1 MNNTFGYMR
10 VAAAVP
16 RVHIADAR
24 RNAEGALKIMEDA
37 FREGV
42 EIVVM
47 PELSL
52 VGYTAGDMILQK
64 KLLTDAERALEWLM
78 EECRDI
84 PTIGIVGL
92 PVVFADRLYN
102 CAAIFGQ
109 GQLWGI
115 VPKCYIPN
123 YGEFSELRWWV
134 SGYGIKDRTIRYAGQ
149 ECCFGSDLMFDIHGV
164 EFGVEIC
171 EDMWVPV
178 PPSSMQAV
186 QGAKLLFNLS
196 ASPESVCKHDYLK
209 SLIAEQS
216 SRTMAAYIYASA
228 GHGESSSDLVFA
240 GNAIIAELGS
250 VLGVSDRFV
259 RNDRMVVRDIDVEYI
274 STRRTARNTF
284 YYPDAPE
291 MRVVEIDV
299 DEICNRHDL
308 RRRIEPLYFVPEDE
322 AARAVHCREVFAIQS
337 AGLAQRLEHTHCKT
351 AVLGISGG
359 LDSTL
364 ALLAVCDTYD
374 LLGLDRKGII
384 GVTMPGFGTTDRT
397 YQNALRM
404 IKELGCTLREIPIR
418 EACEQH
424 FKDIGLDATER
435 NIAYEN
441 SQARER
447 TQILMDVANMCG
459 GMVIG
464 TGDMSELALGW
475 ATYNGDQ
482 MSMYGI
488 NASVPKT
495 LVRHMVDWY
504 ARNRAEGVLR
514 EALLDVVATPVSPE
528 LLPANKDGEIA
539 QRTEDVVG
547 PYELHDFFL
556 YCTLRRRYSPAKIA
570 MLATKAFEGDYD
582 KKTIIKWLKVFFH
595 RFFGQQF
602 KRSAMPDGPKVGV
615 VGLSPRGDLRMPSD
629 AQERAWLAEV
639 EAVEAE
645 LDALDDK

>member
-1 MNNTFGYMR
+1 MNNQYGYMR

-16 RVHIADAR
+16 RVHIADAH
-24 RNAEGALKIMEDA
+24 RNAEGALKIMQDA
-37 FREGV
+37 FNEGV

-52 VGYTAGDMILQK
+52 VGYTCGDMVLQN

-78 EECRDI
+78 EQCADI
-84 PTIGIVGL
+84 PTVGIVGL

-102 CAAIFGQ
+102 CAAIFAQ

-115 VPKCYIPN
+115 VPKSYIPN

-134 SGYGIKDRTIRYAGQ
+134 SGYSIKDRMIRFAGQ
-149 ECCFGSDLMFDIHGV
+149 EAPFGSDLLFDLHGV

-178 PPSSMQAV
+178 PPSSIQAV

-196 ASPESVCKHDYLK
+196 ASPESVRKHDYLL

-216 SRTMAAYIYASA
+216 SRTMAAYVYASS

-240 GNAIIAELGS
+240 GNAVVAELGR
-250 VLGVSDRFV
+250 VLGVSKRFV
-259 RNDRMVVRDIDVEYI
+259 RNDRMVISDIDVEYI

-284 YYPDAPE
+284 YYPEAPE
-291 MRVVEIDV
+291 MRVVEVCV
-299 DEICNRHDL
+299 DEIMHQGDL
-308 RRRIEPLYFVPEDE
+308 RRHIEPIYFVPEDE
-322 AARAVHCREVFAIQS
+322 AARAAHCKEVFAIQS
-337 AGLAQRLEHTHCKT
+337 AGLAQRLEHTNCDK
-351 AVLGISGG
+351 VILGISGG

-364 ALLAVCDTYD
+364 ALLAVCDTFD

-397 YQNALRM
+397 YQNALSM
-404 IKELGCTLREIPIR
+404 IKELGCTLREIPIKD
-418 EACEQH
+418 ACLQH
-424 FKDIGLDATER
+424 FKDIGLDAEQKSV
-435 NIAYEN
+435 AYEN

-447 TQILMDVANMCG
+447 TQILMDVANMYG
-459 GMVIG
+459 GMVVG

-488 NASVPKT
+488 NSSVPKT
-495 LVRHMVDWY
+495 LVKHMVDWY
-504 ARNRAEGVLR
+504 ANNRAEGALR
-514 EALLDVVATPVSPE
+514 DALLDVVATPVSPE
-528 LLPANKDGEIA
+528 LLPATESGDIA
-539 QRTEDVVG
+539 QKTEDLVG

-556 YCTLRRRYSPAKIA
+556 YCTLRRRYAPAKIV
-570 MLATKAFEGDYD
+570 MLATLAFEGVYT
-582 KKTIIKWLKVFFH
+582 KAEIVKWLKVFFR
-595 RFFGQQF
+595 RFFSQQF
-602 KRSAMPDGPKVGV
+602 KRSAMPDGPKVGA
-615 VGLSPRGDLRMPSD
+615 VGLSPRGDLHMPSD
-629 AQERAWLAEV
+629 AHERAWVREIEEV
-639 EAVEAE
+639 ERE
-645 LDALDDK
+645 LDNI

>member
-1 MNNTFGYMR
+1 MR

-16 RVHIADAR
+16 RVHIADAY
-24 RNAEGALKIMEDA
+24 RNAEGALKIMQEA
-37 FREGV
+37 FNEGV

-52 VGYTAGDMILQK
+52 VGYTCGDMVLQK
-64 KLLTDAERALEWLM
+64 KLLKDSENALAWLM
-78 EECRDI
+78 QETADI

-92 PVVFADRLYN
+92 PVVYADRLYN
-102 CAAIFGQ
+102 CAAIIGQ
-109 GQLWGI
+109 GTLWGI
-115 VPKCYIPN
+115 IPKSYIPN

-134 SGYGIKDRTIRYAGQ
+134 SGYGMRDRMIRFAGQ
-149 ECCFGSDLMFDIHGV
+149 ECPFGADLLFDIHGV

-196 ASPESVCKHDYLK
+196 ASPESVRKHDYLI

-216 SRTMAAYIYASA
+216 SRTMAAYVYASS

-240 GNAIIAELGS
+240 GNAVVAELGR

-259 RNDRMVVRDIDVEYI
+259 RNDRMVIADIDVEYI

-291 MRVVEIDV
+291 MRVVPVEV
-299 DEICNRHDL
+299 DEIVHHGDL
-308 RRRIEPLYFVPEDE
+308 RRHIEPIYFVPENE
-322 AARAVHCREVFAIQS
+322 TARAEHCKEVFSIQS
-337 AGLAQRLEHTHCKT
+337 AGLAQRLEHTTCKN
-351 AVLGISGG
+351 AVIGISGG

-364 ALLAVCDTYD
+364 ALLAVCDTFD

-397 YQNALRM
+397 YQNALTMVR
-404 IKELGCTLREIPIR
+404 ELGCTLREIPIKD
-418 EACEQH
+418 ACVQH
-424 FKDIGLDATER
+424 FKDIGLDVDER
-435 NIAYEN
+435 SVAYEN

-447 TQILMDVANMCG
+447 TQILMDVANMCN

-495 LVRHMVDWY
+495 LVKHMVEWY
-504 ARNRAEGVLR
+504 ANNRAEGTLR
-514 EALLDVVATPVSPE
+514 QALLDVVATPVSPE
-528 LLPANKDGEIA
+528 LLPAEGDAIVQK
-539 QRTEDVVG
+539 TEDIVG
-547 PYELHDFFL
+547 PYDLHDFFL
-556 YCTLRRRYSPAKIA
+556 YCALRRRYSPSKIF
-570 MLATKAFEGDYD
+570 MLATLAFEGRFD
-582 KKTIIKWLKVFFH
+582 KATIVKWLKVFFR
-595 RFFGQQF
+595 RFFSQQF
-602 KRSAMPDGPKVGV
+602 KRSAMPDGPKVGA
-615 VGLSPRGDLRMPSD
+615 VGLSPRGDLHMPSD
-629 AQERAWLAEV
+629 AESRAWLQEIEEI
-639 EAVEAE
+639 EAS
-645 LDALDDK
+645 LN

>member
-1 MNNTFGYMR
+1 MR

-424 FKDIGLDATER
+424 FKDIGLNAEER
-435 NIAYEN
+435 SIAYEN

-528 LLPANKDGEIA
+528 LLPANKDGDIA

-570 MLATKAFEGDYD
+570 MLAVKAFEGDYD

>member
-1 MNNTFGYMR
+1 MNNQYGYVR

-16 RVHIADAR
+16 RVHIADAQ
-24 RNAEGALKIMEDA
+24 RNAEGALKIMQDA

-52 VGYTAGDMILQK
+52 VGYTCGDMVLQN
-64 KLLTDAERALEWLM
+64 KLLSDAEHSLAWLM
-78 EECRDI
+78 EECADI

-115 VPKCYIPN
+115 VPKSYIPN

-134 SGYGIKDRTIRYAGQ
+134 SGYSIKDRMIRYAGQ
-149 ECCFGSDLMFDIHGV
+149 ECPFGADLLFDLHGV

-196 ASPESVCKHDYLK
+196 ASPESVRKHDYLI

-216 SRTMAAYIYASA
+216 SRTMAAYVYASS

-240 GNAIIAELGS
+240 GNAVVAELGT
-250 VLGVSDRFV
+250 VLGVSERFV
-259 RNDRMVVRDIDVEYI
+259 RNDRMVISDIDVEYI
-274 STRRTARNTF
+274 STRRAARNTF
-284 YYPDAPE
+284 YYPEAPE
-291 MRVVEIDV
+291 MRVVEVDV
-299 DEICNRHDL
+299 DDICHQGDL
-308 RRRIEPLYFVPEDE
+308 RRHIEPIYFVPENE
-322 AARAVHCREVFAIQS
+322 EARAQHCSEVFSIQS
-337 AGLAQRLEHTHCKT
+337 AGLAQRLEHTNCKNV
-351 AVLGISGG
+351 VLGISGG

-397 YQNALRM
+397 YQNALTM
-404 IKELGCTLREIPIR
+404 IKELGCTLREIPIKD
-418 EACEQH
+418 ACMQH
-424 FKDIGLDATER
+424 FKDIGLDASER
-435 NIAYEN
+435 SVAYEN

-459 GMVIG
+459 GMVVG

-495 LVRHMVDWY
+495 LVRHMVEWY
-504 ARNRAEGVLR
+504 AENRAEGALR
-514 EALLDVVATPVSPE
+514 ESLLDVVATPVSPE
-528 LLPANKDGEIA
+528 LLPAHVDGQIA
-539 QRTEDVVG
+539 QKTEDVVG

-556 YCTLRRRYSPAKIA
+556 YCTLRRRYAPRKIV
-570 MLATKAFEGDYD
+570 MLATLAFEGNYT
-582 KKTIIKWLKVFFH
+582 KAEIIKWLKVFFR
-595 RFFGQQF
+595 RFFSQQF
-602 KRSAMPDGPKVGV
+602 KRSAMPDGPKVGA
-615 VGLSPRGDLRMPSD
+615 VGLSPRGDLHMPSD
-629 AQERAWLAEV
+629 AHERAWMQEV
-639 EAVEAE
+639 EDMERE
-645 LDALDDK
+645 LNDNE

>member
-1 MNNTFGYMR
+1 MNNQYGYMR

-16 RVHIADAR
+16 RVHIADAH
-24 RNAEGALKIMEDA
+24 RNAEGALKIMQDA
-37 FREGV
+37 FNEGV

-52 VGYTAGDMILQK
+52 VGYTCGDMVLQN

-78 EECRDI
+78 EQCADI
-84 PTIGIVGL
+84 PTVGIVGL

-102 CAAIFGQ
+102 CAAIFAQ

-115 VPKCYIPN
+115 VPKSYIPN

-134 SGYGIKDRTIRYAGQ
+134 SGYSIKDRMIRFAGQ
-149 ECCFGSDLMFDIHGV
+149 EAPFGSDLLFDLHGV

-178 PPSSMQAV
+178 PPSSIQAV

-196 ASPESVCKHDYLK
+196 ASPESVRKHDYLL

-216 SRTMAAYIYASA
+216 SRTMAAYVYASS

-240 GNAIIAELGS
+240 SNAVVAELGR
-250 VLGVSDRFV
+250 VLGVSKRFV
-259 RNDRMVVRDIDVEYI
+259 RNDRMVISDIDVEYI

-284 YYPDAPE
+284 YYPEAPE
-291 MRVVEIDV
+291 MRVVEVCV
-299 DEICNRHDL
+299 DEIMHQGDL
-308 RRRIEPLYFVPEDE
+308 RRHIEPIYFVPEDE
-322 AARAVHCREVFAIQS
+322 AARAAHCKEVFAIQS
-337 AGLAQRLEHTHCKT
+337 AGLAQRLEHTNCDK
-351 AVLGISGG
+351 VILGISGG

-364 ALLAVCDTYD
+364 ALLAVCDTFD

-397 YQNALRM
+397 YQNALSM
-404 IKELGCTLREIPIR
+404 IKELGCTLREIPIKD
-418 EACEQH
+418 ACLQH
-424 FKDIGLDATER
+424 FKDIGLDAEQKSV
-435 NIAYEN
+435 AYEN

-447 TQILMDVANMCG
+447 TQILMDVANMYG
-459 GMVIG
+459 GMVVG

-488 NASVPKT
+488 NSSVPKT
-495 LVRHMVDWY
+495 LVKHMVDWY
-504 ARNRAEGVLR
+504 ANNRAEGALR
-514 EALLDVVATPVSPE
+514 DALLDVVATPVSPE
-528 LLPANKDGEIA
+528 LLPATESGDIA
-539 QRTEDVVG
+539 QKTEDLVG

-556 YCTLRRRYSPAKIA
+556 YCTLRRRYAPAKIV
-570 MLATKAFEGDYD
+570 MLATLAFEGVYT
-582 KKTIIKWLKVFFH
+582 KAEIVKWLKVFFR
-595 RFFGQQF
+595 RFFSQQF
-602 KRSAMPDGPKVGV
+602 KRSAMPDGPKVGA
-615 VGLSPRGDLRMPSD
+615 VGLSPRGDLHMPSD
-629 AQERAWLAEV
+629 AHERAWVREIEEV
-639 EAVEAE
+639 ERE
-645 LDALDDK
+645 LDNI

>member
-1 MNNTFGYMR
+1 MR

-16 RVHIADAR
+16 RVHIADAQS
-24 RNAEGALKIMEDA
+24 NAEGALKIMEDA
-37 FREGV
+37 FNEGV

-52 VGYTAGDMILQK
+52 VGYTCGDMVLQK
-64 KLLTDAERALEWLM
+64 KLLSDTEKALAWLM
-78 EECRDI
+78 EQTADI

-92 PVVFADRLYN
+92 PVVYADRLYN
-102 CAAIFGQ
+102 CAAVIGQ

-115 VPKCYIPN
+115 VPKSYIPN

-134 SGYGIKDRTIRYAGQ
+134 SGYSIKDRMIRYAGQ
-149 ECCFGSDLMFDIHGV
+149 ECAFGSDLMFDIHGV

-196 ASPESVCKHDYLK
+196 ASPESVRKHDYLI

-216 SRTMAAYIYASA
+216 SRTMAAYVYASS

-240 GNAIIAELGS
+240 GNAVIAELGR
-250 VLGVSDRFV
+250 VLGVSERFV
-259 RNDRMVVRDIDVEYI
+259 RNDRMVISDIDVEYI
-274 STRRTARNTF
+274 TTRRTARNTF
-284 YYPDAPE
+284 YYPEAPE

-299 DEICNRHDL
+299 DEICHQGDL
-308 RRRIEPLYFVPEDE
+308 RRHIEPIYFVPENE
-322 AARAVHCREVFAIQS
+322 EARAAHCKEVFAIQS
-337 AGLAQRLEHTHCKT
+337 AGLAQRLEHTSCDT
-351 AVLGISGG
+351 VVMGISGG

-374 LLGLDRKGII
+374 LLGLDRKKII

-397 YQNALRM
+397 YQNALAM
-404 IKELGCTLREIPIR
+404 VKELGCTLREISIKD
-418 EACEQH
+418 ACEQH
-424 FKDIGLDATER
+424 FKDIGLDKSQCSV
-435 NIAYEN
+435 AYEN

-488 NASVPKT
+488 NSSVPKT
-495 LVRHMVDWY
+495 LVKYMVEWY
-504 ARNRAEGVLR
+504 ANNRAEGALR

-528 LLPANKDGEIA
+528 LLPPSEGGDIA
-539 QRTEDVVG
+539 QKTEDLVG

-556 YCTLRRRYSPAKIA
+556 YHLVRNGFTPRKIFYIA
-570 MLATKAFEGDYD
+570 QHAFKGKYEDEVI
-582 KKTIIKWLKVFFH
+582 KKWLTIFCR
-595 RFFGQQF
+595 RFFNQQF
-602 KRSAMPDGPKVGV
+602 KRSCLPDGPKVGSV
-615 VGLSPRGDLRMPSD
+615 SLSPRGDWHMPSD
-629 AQERAWLAEV
+629 ACSTEWLKEC
-639 EAVEAE
+639 EE
-645 LDALDDK
+645 L

>member
-1 MNNTFGYMR
+1 MNNQYGYMR

-16 RVHIADAR
+16 RVHIADAQS
-24 RNAEGALKIMEDA
+24 NAEGALKIMEDA
-37 FREGV
+37 FNEGV

-52 VGYTAGDMILQK
+52 VGYTCGDMVLQK
-64 KLLTDAERALEWLM
+64 KLLSDTEKALAWLM
-78 EECRDI
+78 EQTADI

-92 PVVFADRLYN
+92 PVVYADRLYN
-102 CAAIFGQ
+102 CAAVIGQ

-115 VPKCYIPN
+115 VPKSYIPN

-134 SGYGIKDRTIRYAGQ
+134 SGYSIKDRMIRYAGQ
-149 ECCFGSDLMFDIHGV
+149 ECAFGSDLMFDLHGV

-196 ASPESVCKHDYLK
+196 ASPESVRKHDYLI

-216 SRTMAAYIYASA
+216 SRTMAAYVYASS

-240 GNAIIAELGS
+240 GNAVIAELGR
-250 VLGVSDRFV
+250 VLGVSERFV
-259 RNDRMVVRDIDVEYI
+259 RNDRMVISDIDVEYI
-274 STRRTARNTF
+274 TTRRTARNTF
-284 YYPDAPE
+284 YYPEAPE

-299 DEICNRHDL
+299 DEICHQGDL
-308 RRRIEPLYFVPEDE
+308 RRHIEPIYFVPENE
-322 AARAVHCREVFAIQS
+322 EARAAHCKEVFAIQS
-337 AGLAQRLEHTHCKT
+337 AGLAQRLEHTSCDT
-351 AVLGISGG
+351 VVMGISGG

-374 LLGLDRKGII
+374 LLGLDRKKII

-397 YQNALRM
+397 YQNALAM
-404 IKELGCTLREIPIR
+404 VKELGCTLREISIKD
-418 EACEQH
+418 ACEQH
-424 FKDIGLDATER
+424 FKDIGLDKSQCSV
-435 NIAYEN
+435 AYEN

-488 NASVPKT
+488 NSSVPKT
-495 LVRHMVDWY
+495 LVKYMVEWY
-504 ARNRAEGVLR
+504 ANNRAEGALR

-528 LLPANKDGEIA
+528 LLPPSEGGDIA
-539 QRTEDVVG
+539 QKTEDLVG

-556 YCTLRRRYSPAKIA
+556 YCALRRRYSPTKIA
-570 MLATKAFEGDYD
+570 MLAYIAFEDVYS
-582 KKTIIKWLKVFFH
+582 KATILKWLKVFFS
-595 RFFGQQF
+595 RFFSQQF
-602 KRSAMPDGPKVGV
+602 KRSAMPDGPKVGA
-615 VGLSPRGDLRMPSD
+615 VGLSPRGDLHMPSD
-629 AQERAWLAEV
+629 AQVRAWMQEI
-639 EAVEAE
+639 EE
-645 LDALDDK
+645 LQQELE

>member
-1 MNNTFGYMR
+1 MNNQYGYMR

-16 RVHIADAR
+16 RVHIADAQ
-24 RNAEGALKIMEDA
+24 RNSEGALKIMQEA

-42 EIVVM
+42 EVIVM

-52 VGYTAGDMILQK
+52 VGYTCGDMVLQN
-64 KLLTDAERALEWLM
+64 KLLKDTESALAWLM
-78 EECRDI
+78 QETADI

-92 PVVFADRLYN
+92 PVVYADRLYN
-102 CAAIFGQ
+102 CAAIIGQ

-115 VPKCYIPN
+115 VPKSYIPN

-134 SGYGIKDRTIRYAGQ
+134 SGYGIKDRMIRYAGQ
-149 ECCFGSDLMFDIHGV
+149 ECPFGADLLFDIHGV

-178 PPSSMQAV
+178 PPSSIQAV

-196 ASPESVCKHDYLK
+196 ASPESVRKHDYLI

-216 SRTMAAYIYASA
+216 SRTMAAYVYASS

-240 GNAIIAELGS
+240 GNAVVAELGR
-250 VLGVSDRFV
+250 VLGVSERFV
-259 RNDRMVVRDIDVEYI
+259 RNDRMVISDIDVEYI
-274 STRRTARNTF
+274 STRRAARNTF
-284 YYPDAPE
+284 YYPEAPE

-299 DEICNRHDL
+299 DEIVRTDRVRRH
-308 RRRIEPLYFVPEDE
+308 IEPIYFVPENKE
-322 AARAVHCREVFAIQS
+322 ARAAHCKEVFAIQS
-337 AGLAQRLEHTHCKT
+337 AGLAQRLEHTNCKN
-351 AVLGISGG
+351 AVIGISGG

-397 YQNALRM
+397 YQNALTMVR
-404 IKELGCTLREIPIR
+404 ELGCTLREIPIKD
-418 EACEQH
+418 ACEQH
-424 FKDIGLDATER
+424 FKDIGLDVDAR
-435 NIAYEN
+435 SVAYEN

-495 LVRHMVDWY
+495 LVKHMVDWY
-504 ARNRAEGVLR
+504 AENRAEGTLR
-514 EALLDVVATPVSPE
+514 EALRDVVATPVSPE
-528 LLPANKDGEIA
+528 LLPADGNTIT
-539 QRTEDVVG
+539 QQTEDIVG
-547 PYELHDFFL
+547 PYDLHDFFL
-556 YCTLRRRYSPAKIA
+556 YCALRRRYTPAKIF
-570 MLATKAFEGDYD
+570 MLATIAFEDRFD
-582 KKTIIKWLKVFFH
+582 KATILKWLKVFFR
-595 RFFGQQF
+595 RFFSQQF
-602 KRSAMPDGPKVGV
+602 KRSAMPDGPKVGA
-615 VGLSPRGDLRMPSD
+615 VGLSPRGDLHMPSD
-629 AQERAWLAEV
+629 AESRAWLQEID
-639 EAVEAE
+639 EIEAE
-645 LDALDDK
+645 L

>member
-1 MNNTFGYMR
+1 MNNQYGYVR

-24 RNAEGALKIMEDA
+24 RNAEGALKIMQEA
-37 FREGV
+37 FHEGV

-52 VGYTAGDMILQK
+52 VGYTCGDMVLQN
-64 KLLTDAERALEWLM
+64 KLLTDAEHALSWLM
-78 EECRDI
+78 EECADI

-115 VPKCYIPN
+115 VPKSYIPN

-134 SGYGIKDRTIRYAGQ
+134 SGYSIKDRMIRYAGQ
-149 ECCFGSDLMFDIHGV
+149 ECPFGSDLMFDIHGV

-196 ASPESVCKHDYLK
+196 ASPESVCKHDYLI

-216 SRTMAAYIYASA
+216 SRTMSAYIYASS

-240 GNAIIAELGS
+240 GNAVVAELGK
-250 VLGVSDRFV
+250 VLGVSERFV
-259 RNDRMVVRDIDVEYI
+259 RNDRMVIADIDVEYI

-284 YYPDAPE
+284 YYPEAPE

-299 DEICNRHDL
+299 DQICYKGDVRRH
-308 RRRIEPLYFVPEDE
+308 IEPLYFVPEDE
-322 AARAVHCREVFAIQS
+322 VARANHCREVFAIQS
-337 AGLAQRLEHTHCKT
+337 AGLAQRLEHTNCKNV
-351 AVLGISGG
+351 VLGISGG

-364 ALLAVCDTYD
+364 ALLAVCDTFD

-397 YQNALRM
+397 YQNAITM
-404 IKELGCTLREIPIR
+404 VKELGCTLREIPIKD
-418 EACEQH
+418 ACVQH
-424 FKDIGLDATER
+424 FKDIGLDIDER
-435 NIAYEN
+435 SVAYEN

-447 TQILMDVANMCG
+447 TQVLMDVANMCG
-459 GMVIG
+459 GMVVG

-504 ARNRAEGVLR
+504 ARNRADGSLQR
-514 EALLDVVATPVSPE
+514 ALLDVVATPVSPE
-528 LLPANKDGEIA
+528 LLPASGEGEIA
-539 QRTEDVVG
+539 QKTEDLIG

-556 YCTLRRRYSPAKIA
+556 YCALRRRYAPTKIVK
-570 MLATKAFEGDYD
+570 LATIAFEGVHS
-582 KKTIIKWLKVFFH
+582 KATIIKWLKVFFR
-595 RFFGQQF
+595 RFFSQQF
-602 KRSAMPDGPKVGV
+602 KRSAMPDGPKVGA
-615 VGLSPRGDLRMPSD
+615 VGLSPRGDLHMPSD
-629 AQERAWLAEV
+629 AHERAWLQEV
-639 EAVEAE
+639 EDMERE
-645 LDALDDK
+645 LDSME

>member
-1 MNNTFGYMR
+1 MR

-16 RVHIADAR
+16 RVHIADAHS
-24 RNAEGALKIMEDA
+24 NAVGALKIMEDA

-52 VGYTAGDMILQK
+52 VGYTCGDMVLQK
-64 KLLTDAERALEWLM
+64 KLLSDSEKALAWLM
-78 EECRDI
+78 QETADI

-92 PVVFADRLYN
+92 PVVYADRLYN

-109 GQLWGI
+109 GELWGI
-115 VPKCYIPN
+115 VPKSYIPN

-134 SGYGIKDRTIRYAGQ
+134 SGYSIKDRMIRFAGQ
-149 ECCFGSDLMFDIHGV
+149 ECPFGSDLLFDIHGV

-196 ASPESVCKHDYLK
+196 ASPESVCKHDYLI

-216 SRTMAAYIYASA
+216 SRTMSAYIYASS

-240 GNAIIAELGS
+240 GNAVVAELGK
-250 VLGVSDRFV
+250 VLGVSERFV
-259 RNDRMVVRDIDVEYI
+259 RNDRMVIADIDVEYI

-284 YYPDAPE
+284 YYPEAPE
-291 MRVVEIDV
+291 MRVVEIEV
-299 DEICNRHDL
+299 DEVLYKGDIRRH
-308 RRRIEPLYFVPEDE
+308 IEPLYFVPEDE
-322 AARAVHCREVFAIQS
+322 ASRGVHCREVFAIQS
-337 AGLAQRLEHTHCKT
+337 AGLAQRLEHTSCDT
-351 AVLGISGG
+351 VVLGVSGG

-374 LLGLDRKGII
+374 LLGLDRKNII
-384 GVTMPGFGTTDRT
+384 GVTMPGFGTTGRT
-397 YQNALRM
+397 YQNALTM
-404 IKELGCTLREIPIR
+404 VKELGCTLREISIKD
-418 EACEQH
+418 ACEQH
-424 FKDIGLDATER
+424 FKDIGLNKEECSV
-435 NIAYEN
+435 AYEN

-488 NASVPKT
+488 NSSVPKT
-495 LVRHMVDWY
+495 MVKYMVEWY
-504 ARNRAEGVLR
+504 ANNRADGALR

-528 LLPANKDGEIA
+528 LLPPSEGDNIA
-539 QRTEDVVG
+539 QKTEDLVG
-547 PYELHDFFL
+547 PYDLHDFFL
-556 YCTLRRRYSPAKIA
+556 YCTLRRRYAPSKIV
-570 MLATKAFEGDYD
+570 MLATIAFEGVHD
-582 KKTIIKWLKVFFH
+582 KTTIIKWLKVFFR
-595 RFFGQQF
+595 RFFSQQF
-602 KRSAMPDGPKVGV
+602 KRSAMPDGPKVGC
-615 VGLSPRGDLRMPSD
+615 VGLSPRGDLHMPSD
-629 AQERAWLAEV
+629 AHECAWLQEL
-639 EAVEAE
+639 EDIESE
-645 LDALDDK
+645 LDNL

>member
-1 MNNTFGYMR
+1 MNNTFGYIR

-24 RNAEGALKIMEDA
+24 RNAEGALTIMEDA
-37 FREGV
+37 FAEGV

-52 VGYTAGDMILQK
+52 VGYTSGDMILQT
-64 KLLTDAERALEWLM
+64 KLLNDAEKALEWLIN
-78 EECRDI
+78 ECRDI

-92 PVVFADRLYN
+92 PVVYADRLYN

-109 GQLWGI
+109 GELWGI

-134 SGYGIKDRTIRYAGQ
+134 SGYGIKDRTMRYAGH
-149 ECCFGSDLMFDIHGV
+149 ECCFGSDLLFNLHGV

-178 PPSSMQAV
+178 PPSSVQAV

-240 GNAIIAELGS
+240 GNAIIAELGT

-284 YYPDAPE
+284 YYPDAQE
-291 MRVVEIDV
+291 MRVVEVDV
-299 DEICNRHDL
+299 DEILNDGDI
-308 RRRIEPLYFVPEDE
+308 RRRIEPLYFVPKDE

-337 AGLAQRLEHTHCKT
+337 AGLAQRLEHTGCKT

-374 LLGLDRKGII
+374 LLGLDRRGII

-397 YQNALRM
+397 YQNALAMVR
-404 IKELGCTLREIPIR
+404 ELGCTLREIPIR

-424 FKDIGLDATER
+424 FKDIGLDAADRTV
-435 NIAYEN
+435 AYEN

-504 ARNRAEGVLR
+504 ARNRAEGTLR
-514 EALLDVVATPVSPE
+514 DVLLDVVSTPVSPE
-528 LLPANKDGEIA
+528 LLPAENGNIA
-539 QRTEDVVG
+539 QKTEDLVG

-570 MLATKAFEGDYD
+570 MLAAQAFEGEYDY
-582 KKTIIKWLKVFFH
+582 KTIIKWLKVFFR

-645 LDALDDK
+645 LDAAMKQ

>member
-1 MNNTFGYMR
+1 MNNQYGYMR

-16 RVHIADAR
+16 RVHIADAH
-24 RNAEGALKIMEDA
+24 RNAEGALKIMQDA
-37 FREGV
+37 FNEGV

-52 VGYTAGDMILQK
+52 VGYTCGDMVLQN

-78 EECRDI
+78 QECADI

-115 VPKCYIPN
+115 VPKSYIPN

-134 SGYGIKDRTIRYAGQ
+134 SGYSIKDRMIRFAGQ
-149 ECCFGSDLMFDIHGV
+149 EAPFGSDLLFDLHGV

-196 ASPESVCKHDYLK
+196 ASPESVRKHDYLL

-216 SRTMAAYIYASA
+216 SRTMAAYIYASS

-240 GNAIIAELGS
+240 GNAVVAELGR
-250 VLGVSDRFV
+250 VLGVSKRFV
-259 RNDRMVVRDIDVEYI
+259 RNDRMVISDIDVEYI

-284 YYPDAPE
+284 YYPEAPE
-291 MRVVEIDV
+291 MRVVEVCV
-299 DEICNRHDL
+299 DEIVHQGDL
-308 RRRIEPLYFVPEDE
+308 RRHIEPIYFVPEDE
-322 AARAVHCREVFAIQS
+322 AARAAHCKEVFAIQS
-337 AGLAQRLEHTHCKT
+337 AGLAQRLEHTNCNK
-351 AVLGISGG
+351 VILGISGG

-364 ALLAVCDTYD
+364 ALLAVCDTFD

-397 YQNALRM
+397 YQNALMM
-404 IKELGCTLREIPIR
+404 IKELGCTLREIPIKD
-418 EACEQH
+418 ACMQH
-424 FKDIGLDATER
+424 FKDIGLDVDER
-435 NIAYEN
+435 SVAYEN

-459 GMVIG
+459 GMVVG

-488 NASVPKT
+488 NSSVPKT
-495 LVRHMVDWY
+495 LVKHMVDWY
-504 ARNRAEGVLR
+504 ANNRAEGALR
-514 EALLDVVATPVSPE
+514 DALLDVVATPVSPE
-528 LLPANKDGEIA
+528 LLPATESGEIA
-539 QRTEDVVG
+539 QKTEDVVG

-556 YCTLRRRYSPAKIA
+556 YCTLRRRYAPAKIV
-570 MLATKAFEGDYD
+570 MLATLAFEGTYS
-582 KKTIIKWLKVFFH
+582 KTEIVKWLKVFFR
-595 RFFGQQF
+595 RFFSQQF
-602 KRSAMPDGPKVGV
+602 KRSAMPDGPKVGA
-615 VGLSPRGDLRMPSD
+615 VGLSPRGDLHMPSD
-629 AQERAWLAEV
+629 AHERAWVREIEEV
-639 EAVEAE
+639 ERE
-645 LDALDDK
+645 LDNI

>member
-1 MNNTFGYMR
+1 MNNQFGYMR

-16 RVHIADAR
+16 RVHIADAH
-24 RNAEGALKIMEDA
+24 RNAEGALKIMQDA
-37 FREGV
+37 FKEGV

-52 VGYTAGDMILQK
+52 VGYTCGDMVLQK
-64 KLLTDAERALEWLM
+64 KLLRDSEQALAWLM
-78 EECRDI
+78 EQTQDI

-92 PVVFADRLYN
+92 PVVYADRLYN
-102 CAAIFGQ
+102 CAAVFGQ
-109 GQLWGI
+109 GVLWGI
-115 VPKCYIPN
+115 VPKSYIPN

-134 SGYGIKDRTIRYAGQ
+134 SGFGIRDRVIRFAGQ
-149 ECCFGSDLMFDIHGV
+149 ECPFGADLMFDIHDV

-196 ASPESVCKHDYLK
+196 ASPESVCKHDYLI

-216 SRTMAAYIYASA
+216 SRTMAAYVYASS

-240 GNAIIAELGS
+240 GNAVVAELGR
-250 VLGVSDRFV
+250 VLGVSERFV
-259 RNDRMVVRDIDVEYI
+259 RNDRMVISDIDVEYI
-274 STRRTARNTF
+274 ATRRTARNTF
-284 YYPDAPE
+284 YYPNAPE

-299 DEICNRHDL
+299 DEIVHQGDVRRH
-308 RRRIEPLYFVPEDE
+308 IEPIYFVPENKE
-322 AARAVHCREVFAIQS
+322 ARAAHCKEVFAIQS
-337 AGLAQRLEHTHCKT
+337 AGLAQRLEHTGCKT
-351 AVLGISGG
+351 AVIGISGG

-364 ALLAVCDTYD
+364 ALLAVCDTFD

-397 YQNALRM
+397 YQNAVTMVR
-404 IKELGCTLREIPIR
+404 ELGCTLREISIK

-424 FKDIGLDATER
+424 FKDIGIDAKDHSV
-435 NIAYEN
+435 AYEN

-447 TQILMDVANMCG
+447 TQILMDVANLCG

-495 LVRHMVDWY
+495 LVKHMVAWY
-504 ARNRAEGVLR
+504 ADNRAEGELSKS
-514 EALLDVVATPVSPE
+514 LHDVVATPVSPE
-528 LLPANKDGEIA
+528 LLPADGENIA
-539 QRTEDVVG
+539 QKTEDIVG

-556 YCTLRRRYSPAKIA
+556 YCTLRRRYAPKKIA
-570 MLATKAFEGDYD
+570 MLAMLAFEGAYD
-582 KKTIIKWLKVFFH
+582 KATIIKWLKVFFH
-595 RFFGQQF
+595 RFFTQQF
-602 KRSAMPDGPKVGV
+602 KRSAMPDGPKVGG
-615 VGLSPRGDLRMPSD
+615 VGLSPRGDLHMPSD

-639 EAVEAE
+639 EEIEQE
-645 LDALDDK
+645 LGALA

>member
-1 MNNTFGYMR
+1 MNNQYGYMR

-16 RVHIADAR
+16 RVHIADAHS
-24 RNAEGALKIMEDA
+24 NAVGALKIMEDA

-52 VGYTAGDMILQK
+52 VGYTCGDMVLQK
-64 KLLTDAERALEWLM
+64 KLLSDSEKALAWLM
-78 EECRDI
+78 QETADI

-92 PVVFADRLYN
+92 PVVYADRLYN
-102 CAAIFGQ
+102 CAAIYGQ

-115 VPKCYIPN
+115 VPKSYIPN

-134 SGYGIKDRTIRYAGQ
+134 SGYSIKDRMIRFAGQ
-149 ECCFGSDLMFDIHGV
+149 ECPFGSDLLFDIHGV

-196 ASPESVCKHDYLK
+196 ASPESVCKHDYLI

-216 SRTMAAYIYASA
+216 SRTMSAYIYASS

-240 GNAIIAELGS
+240 GNAVVAELGK
-250 VLGVSDRFV
+250 VLGVSERFV
-259 RNDRMVVRDIDVEYI
+259 RNDRMVIADIDVEYI

-284 YYPDAPE
+284 YYPVAPE
-291 MRVVEIDV
+291 MRVVEIEV
-299 DEICNRHDL
+299 DEVLYKGDIRRH
-308 RRRIEPLYFVPEDE
+308 IEPLYFVPEDE
-322 AARAVHCREVFAIQS
+322 ASRGVHCREVFAIQS
-337 AGLAQRLEHTHCKT
+337 AGLAQRLEHTSCET
-351 AVLGISGG
+351 VVLGVSGG

-374 LLGLDRKGII
+374 LLGLDRKNII
-384 GVTMPGFGTTDRT
+384 GVTMPGFGTTGRT
-397 YQNALRM
+397 YQNALTM
-404 IKELGCTLREIPIR
+404 VKELGCTLREISIKD
-418 EACEQH
+418 ACEQH
-424 FKDIGLDATER
+424 FKDIGLNKEECSV
-435 NIAYEN
+435 AYEN

-488 NASVPKT
+488 NSSVPKT
-495 LVRHMVDWY
+495 MVKYMVEWY
-504 ARNRAEGVLR
+504 ANNRADGALR

-528 LLPANKDGEIA
+528 LLPPSEGDNIA
-539 QRTEDVVG
+539 QKTEDLVG
-547 PYELHDFFL
+547 PYDLHDFFL
-556 YCTLRRRYSPAKIA
+556 YCTLRRRYAPSKIV
-570 MLATKAFEGDYD
+570 MLATIAFEGIHD
-582 KKTIIKWLKVFFH
+582 KATIIKWLKVFFR
-595 RFFGQQF
+595 RFFSQQF
-602 KRSAMPDGPKVGV
+602 KRSAMPDGPKVGC
-615 VGLSPRGDLRMPSD
+615 VGLSPRGDLHMPSD
-629 AQERAWLAEV
+629 AHECAWLQEL
-639 EAVEAE
+639 EDIENE
-645 LDALDDK
+645 LDNL

>member
-1 MNNTFGYMR
+1 M
-10 VAAAVP
+10 AAAVP
-16 RVHIADAR
+16 RVHIADAH
-24 RNAEGALKIMEDA
+24 RNAEGALKIMQDA
-37 FREGV
+37 FDEGV

-52 VGYTAGDMILQK
+52 VGYTCGDMVLQN

-78 EECRDI
+78 QECADI
-84 PTIGIVGL
+84 PTVGIVGL

-115 VPKCYIPN
+115 VPKSYIPN

-134 SGYGIKDRTIRYAGQ
+134 SGYSIKDRMIRFAGQ
-149 ECCFGSDLMFDIHGV
+149 EAPFGSDLLFDLHGV

-196 ASPESVCKHDYLK
+196 ASPESVRKHDYLL

-216 SRTMAAYIYASA
+216 SRTMAAYIYASS

-240 GNAIIAELGS
+240 GNAVIAELGR
-250 VLGVSDRFV
+250 VLGVSKRFV
-259 RNDRMVVRDIDVEYI
+259 RNDRMVISDIDVEYI

-284 YYPDAPE
+284 YYPEAPE
-291 MRVVEIDV
+291 MRVVEVGV
-299 DEICNRHDL
+299 DEIMYQGDL
-308 RRRIEPLYFVPEDE
+308 RRHIEPIYFVPEDE
-322 AARAVHCREVFAIQS
+322 AARAAHCKEVFAIQS
-337 AGLAQRLEHTHCKT
+337 AGLAQRLEHTNCNK
-351 AVLGISGG
+351 VILGISGG

-364 ALLAVCDTYD
+364 ALLAVCDTFD

-397 YQNALRM
+397 YQNALAM
-404 IKELGCTLREIPIR
+404 IEELGCTLREIPIKD
-418 EACEQH
+418 ACMQH
-424 FKDIGLDATER
+424 FKDIGLDVDER
-435 NIAYEN
+435 SVAYEN

-459 GMVIG
+459 GMVVG

-488 NASVPKT
+488 NSSVPKT
-495 LVRHMVDWY
+495 LVKHMVDWY
-504 ARNRAEGVLR
+504 ANTRAEGALR

-528 LLPANKDGEIA
+528 LLPATESGEIA
-539 QRTEDVVG
+539 QKTEDVVG

-556 YCTLRRRYSPAKIA
+556 YCTLRRRYAPAKIV
-570 MLATKAFEGDYD
+570 MLATLAFEGTYS
-582 KKTIIKWLKVFFH
+582 KAEIVKWLKVFFR
-595 RFFGQQF
+595 RFFSQQF
-602 KRSAMPDGPKVGV
+602 KRSAMPDGPKVGA
-615 VGLSPRGDLRMPSD
+615 VGLSPRGDLHMPSD
-629 AQERAWLAEV
+629 AHERAWVREIEEV
-639 EAVEAE
+639 ERE
-645 LDALDDK
+645 LDNI

>member
-1 MNNTFGYMR
+1 MNNQYGYIR

-24 RNAEGALKIMEDA
+24 RNAEGALKIMEEA
-37 FREGV
+37 FNEGV

-52 VGYTAGDMILQK
+52 VGYTCGDMVLQN
-64 KLLTDAERALEWLM
+64 KLLNDAEQSLAWLM
-78 EECRDI
+78 KETADI

-115 VPKCYIPN
+115 VPKSYIPN

-134 SGYGIKDRTIRYAGQ
+134 SGYSIKDRMIRYAGQ

-196 ASPESVCKHDYLK
+196 ASPESVCKHDYLI

-216 SRTMAAYIYASA
+216 SRTMSAYIYASS

-240 GNAIIAELGS
+240 GNAVVAELGR
-250 VLGVSDRFV
+250 VLGVSERFV
-259 RNDRMVVRDIDVEYI
+259 RNDRMVISDIDVEYI

-284 YYPDAPE
+284 YYPGAPE

-299 DEICNRHDL
+299 DEICYQGDVRRH
-308 RRRIEPLYFVPEDE
+308 IEPIYFVPEDE

-337 AGLAQRLEHTHCKT
+337 AGLAQRLEHTNCKT
-351 AVLGISGG
+351 VVMGISGG

-397 YQNALRM
+397 YQNAVTM
-404 IKELGCTLREIPIR
+404 IKELGCTLREISIKD
-418 EACEQH
+418 ACEQH
-424 FKDIGLDATER
+424 FKDIGLNVEEKSV
-435 NIAYEN
+435 AYEN

-459 GMVIG
+459 GMVVG

-488 NASVPKT
+488 NSSVPKT
-495 LVRHMVDWY
+495 LVKHMVDWY
-504 ARNRAEGVLR
+504 ANNRAEGALR
-514 EALLDVVATPVSPE
+514 EALLDVVATPISPE
-528 LLPANKDGEIA
+528 LLPHSESGDIA
-539 QRTEDVVG
+539 QKTEDVVG

-556 YCTLRRRYSPAKIA
+556 YCTLRRRYAPAKIV
-570 MLATKAFEGDYD
+570 MLASLAFEGVYD
-582 KKTIIKWLKVFFH
+582 KATIIKWLKVFFR
-595 RFFGQQF
+595 RFFSQQF
-602 KRSAMPDGPKVGV
+602 KRSAMPDGPKVGG
-615 VGLSPRGDLRMPSD
+615 VGLSPRGDLHMPSD
-629 AQERAWLAEV
+629 AQERAWLQEV
-639 EAVEAE
+639 EDMERE
-645 LDALDDK
+645 LDAIE

>member
-1 MNNTFGYMR
+1 MNNQYGYVR

-37 FREGV
+37 FKEGV

-52 VGYTAGDMILQK
+52 VGYTCGDMVLQN
-64 KLLTDAERALEWLM
+64 KLLNDAEQSLAWLM
-78 EECRDI
+78 KETADI

-115 VPKCYIPN
+115 VPKSYIPN

-134 SGYGIKDRTIRYAGQ
+134 SGYSIKDRMIRFAGQ

-196 ASPESVCKHDYLK
+196 ASPESVCKHDYLI

-216 SRTMAAYIYASA
+216 SRTMSAYVYASS

-240 GNAIIAELGS
+240 GNAVIAELGR
-250 VLGVSDRFV
+250 VLGVSERFV
-259 RNDRMVVRDIDVEYI
+259 RNDRMVIADIDVEYI

-284 YYPDAPE
+284 YYPEAPE

-299 DEICNRHDL
+299 DDICYQGDVRRH
-308 RRRIEPLYFVPEDE
+308 IEPLYFVPEDE
-322 AARAVHCREVFAIQS
+322 AARAIHCREVFAIQS
-337 AGLAQRLEHTHCKT
+337 AGLAQRLEHTNCKT
-351 AVLGISGG
+351 VVMGISGG

-364 ALLAVCDTYD
+364 ALLAVCDTFD
-374 LLGLDRKGII
+374 LLGIDRKGIV
-384 GVTMPGFGTTDRT
+384 GVTMPGFGTTGRT
-397 YQNALRM
+397 YQNALTMMR
-404 IKELGCTLREIPIR
+404 ELGCTLREIPIKD
-418 EACEQH
+418 ACEQH
-424 FKDIGLDATER
+424 FKDIGLNAEECSV
-435 NIAYEN
+435 AYEN

-459 GMVIG
+459 GMVVG

-488 NASVPKT
+488 NSSVPKT
-495 LVRHMVDWY
+495 LVKYMVDWY
-504 ARNRAEGVLR
+504 ANNRAEGALR
-514 EALLDVVATPVSPE
+514 EALLDVVATPISPE
-528 LLPANKDGEIA
+528 LLPHADNDQIA
-539 QRTEDVVG
+539 QKTEDVVG
-547 PYELHDFFL
+547 PYDLHDFFL
-556 YCTLRRRYSPAKIA
+556 YCALRRRYAPAKIA
-570 MLATKAFEGDYD
+570 MLASIAFEGVYS
-582 KKTIIKWLKVFFH
+582 KATIIKWLKVFFR
-595 RFFGQQF
+595 RFFSQQF
-602 KRSAMPDGPKVGV
+602 KRSAMPDGPKVGA
-615 VGLSPRGDLRMPSD
+615 VGLSPRGDLHMPSD
-629 AQERAWLAEV
+629 AQERAWLQEV
-639 EAVEAE
+639 EDMERE
-645 LDALDDK
+645 LDNIE

>member
-1 MNNTFGYMR
+1 MQ
-10 VAAAVP
+10 
-16 RVHIADAR
+16 
-24 RNAEGALKIMEDA
+24 EA
-37 FREGV
+37 FDEGV

-52 VGYTAGDMILQK
+52 VGYTCGDMVLQK
-64 KLLTDAERALEWLM
+64 KLLNDAENALAWLM
-78 EECRDI
+78 QETADI

-109 GQLWGI
+109 GVLWGI
-115 VPKCYIPN
+115 IPKSYIPN

-134 SGYGIKDRTIRYAGQ
+134 SGFGIRDRMIRFAGQ
-149 ECCFGSDLMFDIHGV
+149 ECPFGADLLFDIHDV

-196 ASPESVCKHDYLK
+196 ASPESVCKHDYLI

-216 SRTMAAYIYASA
+216 SRTMAAYVYASA

-240 GNAIIAELGS
+240 GNAVIAELGR
-250 VLGVSDRFV
+250 VLGVSERFV
-259 RNDRMVVRDIDVEYI
+259 RNDRMAIADIDVEYI

-299 DEICNRHDL
+299 DEIVRTDSVRRH
-308 RRRIEPLYFVPEDE
+308 IEPLYFVPEDE

-337 AGLAQRLEHTHCKT
+337 AGLAQRLEHTGCKN
-351 AVLGISGG
+351 AVIGISGG

-397 YQNALRM
+397 YQNALTMVR
-404 IKELGCTLREIPIR
+404 ELGCTLREISIKD
-418 EACEQH
+418 ACEQH
-424 FKDIGLDATER
+424 FKDLGIDPNER
-435 NIAYEN
+435 GVAYEN

-488 NASVPKT
+488 NSSVPKT
-495 LVRHMVDWY
+495 LVKYMVEWY
-504 ARNRAEGVLR
+504 AENRAEGALR
-514 EALLDVVATPVSPE
+514 EALRDVVATPVSPE
-528 LLPANKDGEIA
+528 LLPADGQNIA
-539 QRTEDVVG
+539 QKTEDIVG
-547 PYELHDFFL
+547 PYDLHDFFL
-556 YCTLRRRYSPAKIA
+556 YCALRRRYEPSKIF
-570 MLATKAFEGDYD
+570 MLACIAFEDKYD
-582 KKTIIKWLKVFFH
+582 EVTIVKWLKVFFR
-595 RFFGQQF
+595 RFFSQQF
-602 KRSAMPDGPKVGV
+602 KRSAMPDGPKVGA
-615 VGLSPRGDLRMPSD
+615 VGLSPRGDLHMPSD
-629 AQERAWLAEV
+629 AESRAWLQEIEEI
-639 EAVEAE
+639 EAS
-645 LDALDDK
+645 L

>member
-1 MNNTFGYMR
+1 MR

-16 RVHIADAR
+16 RVHIADAH
-24 RNAEGALKIMEDA
+24 RNAEGALKIMQEA
-37 FREGV
+37 FNEGV

-52 VGYTAGDMILQK
+52 VGYTCGDMVLQK
-64 KLLTDAERALEWLM
+64 KLLKDSESALAWLM
-78 EECRDI
+78 QETADI

-92 PVVFADRLYN
+92 PVVYADRLYN

-109 GQLWGI
+109 GVLWGI
-115 VPKCYIPN
+115 IPKSYIPN

-134 SGYGIKDRTIRYAGQ
+134 SGYGMRDRMIRFAGQ
-149 ECCFGSDLMFDIHGV
+149 ECPFGADLLFDIHGV

-196 ASPESVCKHDYLK
+196 ASPESVRKHDYLI

-216 SRTMAAYIYASA
+216 SRTMAAYVYASS

-240 GNAIIAELGS
+240 GNAVVAELGR

-259 RNDRMVVRDIDVEYI
+259 RNDRMVIADIDVEYI

-291 MRVVEIDV
+291 MRVVPVEV
-299 DEICNRHDL
+299 DEIVHHGDL
-308 RRRIEPLYFVPEDE
+308 RRHIEPIYFVPENE
-322 AARAVHCREVFAIQS
+322 TARAEHCKEVFSIQS
-337 AGLAQRLEHTHCKT
+337 AGLAQRLEHTNCKN
-351 AVLGISGG
+351 AVIGISGG

-364 ALLAVCDTYD
+364 ALLAVCDTFD
-374 LLGLDRKGII
+374 LLGLDRKGIV

-397 YQNALRM
+397 YQNALTMVR
-404 IKELGCTLREIPIR
+404 ELGCTLREIPIKD
-418 EACEQH
+418 ACVQH
-424 FKDIGLDATER
+424 FKDIGLDVDER
-435 NIAYEN
+435 SVAYEN

-447 TQILMDVANMCG
+447 TQILMDVANMCN

-495 LVRHMVDWY
+495 LVKHMVEWY
-504 ARNRAEGVLR
+504 ANNRAEGTLR
-514 EALLDVVATPVSPE
+514 QALLDVVATPVSPE
-528 LLPANKDGEIA
+528 LLPAEGDAIA
-539 QRTEDVVG
+539 QKTEDIVG
-547 PYELHDFFL
+547 PYDLHDFFL
-556 YCTLRRRYSPAKIA
+556 YCALRRRYSPTKIF
-570 MLATKAFEGDYD
+570 MLATLAFEGRFDEA
-582 KKTIIKWLKVFFH
+582 TIVKWLKVFFR
-595 RFFGQQF
+595 RFFSQQF
-602 KRSAMPDGPKVGV
+602 KRSAMPDGPKVGA
-615 VGLSPRGDLRMPSD
+615 VGLSPRGDLHMPSD
-629 AQERAWLAEV
+629 AESRAWLQEIEEI
-639 EAVEAE
+639 EAS
-645 LDALDDK
+645 L

>member
-1 MNNTFGYMR
+1 MNNQYGYMR

-16 RVHIADAR
+16 RVHIADAHS
-24 RNAEGALKIMEDA
+24 NAEGALKIMEDA
-37 FREGV
+37 FNEGV

-52 VGYTAGDMILQK
+52 VGYTCGDMVLQK
-64 KLLTDAERALEWLM
+64 KLLSDTEKALAWLM
-78 EECRDI
+78 KQTADI

-92 PVVFADRLYN
+92 PVVYADRLYN
-102 CAAIFGQ
+102 CAAVIGQ

-115 VPKCYIPN
+115 VPKSYIPN

-134 SGYGIKDRTIRYAGQ
+134 SGYSIKDRMIRYAGQ
-149 ECCFGSDLMFDIHGV
+149 ECAFGSDLMFDIHGV

-196 ASPESVCKHDYLK
+196 ASPESVRKHDYLI

-216 SRTMAAYIYASA
+216 SRTMAAYVYASS

-240 GNAIIAELGS
+240 GNAVIAELGR
-250 VLGVSDRFV
+250 VLGVSERFV
-259 RNDRMVVRDIDVEYI
+259 RNDRMVISDIDVEYI
-274 STRRTARNTF
+274 TTRRTARNTF
-284 YYPDAPE
+284 YYPEAPE

-299 DEICNRHDL
+299 DEICHQGDL
-308 RRRIEPLYFVPEDE
+308 RRHIEPIYFVPENE
-322 AARAVHCREVFAIQS
+322 EARAAHCKEVFAIQS
-337 AGLAQRLEHTHCKT
+337 AGLAQRLEHTSCDT
-351 AVLGISGG
+351 VVMGISGG

-374 LLGLDRKGII
+374 LLGLDRKKII

-397 YQNALRM
+397 YQNALAM
-404 IKELGCTLREIPIR
+404 VKELGCTLREISIKD
-418 EACEQH
+418 ACEQH
-424 FKDIGLDATER
+424 FKDIGLDKSQCSV
-435 NIAYEN
+435 AYEN

-488 NASVPKT
+488 NSSVPKT
-495 LVRHMVDWY
+495 LVKYMVEWY
-504 ARNRAEGVLR
+504 ANNRAEGALR
-514 EALLDVVATPVSPE
+514 EALLDVVVTPVSPE
-528 LLPANKDGEIA
+528 LLPPSEGGDIA
-539 QRTEDVVG
+539 QKTEDLVG

-556 YCTLRRRYSPAKIA
+556 YCALRRRYSPTKIA
-570 MLATKAFEGDYD
+570 MLAYIAFEDVYS
-582 KKTIIKWLKVFFH
+582 KATILKWLKVFFS
-595 RFFGQQF
+595 RFFSQQF
-602 KRSAMPDGPKVGV
+602 KRSAMPDGPKVGA
-615 VGLSPRGDLRMPSD
+615 VGLSPRGDLHMPSD
-629 AQERAWLAEV
+629 AQVRAWMQEI
-639 EAVEAE
+639 EALQQE
-645 LDALDDK
+645 LE

>member
-1 MNNTFGYMR
+1 MR

-16 RVHIADAR
+16 RVHIADAH
-24 RNAEGALKIMEDA
+24 RNAEGALKIMQEA
-37 FREGV
+37 FDEGV

-52 VGYTAGDMILQK
+52 VGYTCGDMVLQK
-64 KLLTDAERALEWLM
+64 KLLKDAETALAWLM
-78 EECRDI
+78 QETAEI

-109 GQLWGI
+109 GVLWGI
-115 VPKCYIPN
+115 IPKSYIPN

-134 SGYGIKDRTIRYAGQ
+134 SGFGIRDRMIRYAGQ
-149 ECCFGSDLMFDIHGV
+149 ECPFGADLMFDIHGV

-196 ASPESVCKHDYLK
+196 ASPESVCKHDYLI

-216 SRTMAAYIYASA
+216 SRTMAAYVYASA

-240 GNAIIAELGS
+240 GNAVIAELGR
-250 VLGVSDRFV
+250 VLDVSERFV
-259 RNDRMVVRDIDVEYI
+259 RNDRMAIADIDVEYI

-299 DEICNRHDL
+299 DEIVRTDSVRRH
-308 RRRIEPLYFVPEDE
+308 IEPLYFVPEDE

-337 AGLAQRLEHTHCKT
+337 AGLAQRLEHTGCKN
-351 AVLGISGG
+351 AVIGISGG

-397 YQNALRM
+397 YQNALTMVR
-404 IKELGCTLREIPIR
+404 ELGCTLREISIKD
-418 EACEQH
+418 ACEQH
-424 FKDIGLDATER
+424 FKDLGIDPSER
-435 NIAYEN
+435 GVAYEN

-488 NASVPKT
+488 NSSVPKT
-495 LVRHMVDWY
+495 LVKYMVEWY
-504 ARNRAEGVLR
+504 AENRAEGALR
-514 EALLDVVATPVSPE
+514 EALRDVVATPVSPE
-528 LLPANKDGEIA
+528 LLPADGQNIA
-539 QRTEDVVG
+539 QKTEDIVG
-547 PYELHDFFL
+547 PYDLHDFFL
-556 YCTLRRRYSPAKIA
+556 YCALRRRYEPSKIF
-570 MLATKAFEGDYD
+570 MLACIAFEDKYD
-582 KKTIIKWLKVFFH
+582 EATIVKWLKVFFR
-595 RFFGQQF
+595 RFFSQQF
-602 KRSAMPDGPKVGV
+602 KRSAMPDGPKVGA
-615 VGLSPRGDLRMPSD
+615 VGLSPRGDLHMPSD
-629 AQERAWLAEV
+629 AESRAWLQEIEEI
-639 EAVEAE
+639 EAS
-645 LDALDDK
+645 L

>member
-1 MNNTFGYMR
+1 MR

-16 RVHIADAR
+16 RVHIADAH
-24 RNAEGALKIMEDA
+24 RNAEGALKIMQDA
-37 FREGV
+37 FNEGV

-52 VGYTAGDMILQK
+52 VGYTCGDMVLQN

-78 EECRDI
+78 QECADI

-115 VPKCYIPN
+115 VPKSYIPN

-134 SGYGIKDRTIRYAGQ
+134 SGYSIKDRMIRFAGQ
-149 ECCFGSDLMFDIHGV
+149 EAPFGSDLLFDLHGV

-178 PPSSMQAV
+178 PPSSIQAV

-196 ASPESVCKHDYLK
+196 ASPESVRKHDYLL

-216 SRTMAAYIYASA
+216 SRTMAAYIYASS

-240 GNAIIAELGS
+240 GNAVVAELGR
-250 VLGVSDRFV
+250 VLGVSKRFV
-259 RNDRMVVRDIDVEYI
+259 RNDRMVISDIDVEYI

-284 YYPDAPE
+284 YYPEAPE
-291 MRVVEIDV
+291 MRVVEVCV
-299 DEICNRHDL
+299 DEICHQGDL
-308 RRRIEPLYFVPEDE
+308 RRHIEPIYFVPEDE
-322 AARAVHCREVFAIQS
+322 AARAAHCKEVFAIQS
-337 AGLAQRLEHTHCKT
+337 AGLAQRLEHTNCNK
-351 AVLGISGG
+351 VILGISGG

-364 ALLAVCDTYD
+364 ALLAVCDTFD

-397 YQNALRM
+397 YQNALSM
-404 IKELGCTLREIPIR
+404 IKELGCTLREIPIKD
-418 EACEQH
+418 ACVQH
-424 FKDIGLDATER
+424 FKDIGLDVEER
-435 NIAYEN
+435 SVAYEN

-459 GMVIG
+459 GMVVG

-488 NASVPKT
+488 NSSVPKT
-495 LVRHMVDWY
+495 LVKYMVDWY
-504 ARNRAEGVLR
+504 AHNRAEGALR
-514 EALLDVVATPVSPE
+514 DALLDVVATPVSPE
-528 LLPANKDGEIA
+528 LLPATASGEIA
-539 QRTEDVVG
+539 QKTEDVVG

-556 YCTLRRRYSPAKIA
+556 YCTLRRRYAPAKIV
-570 MLATKAFEGDYD
+570 MLATLAFEGTYT
-582 KKTIIKWLKVFFH
+582 KTEIVKWLKVFFR
-595 RFFGQQF
+595 RFFSQQF
-602 KRSAMPDGPKVGV
+602 KRSAMPDGPKVGA
-615 VGLSPRGDLRMPSD
+615 VGLSPRGDLHMPSD
-629 AQERAWLAEV
+629 AHERAWVREIEDV
-639 EAVEAE
+639 ERE
-645 LDALDDK
+645 LDNI

>member
-1 MNNTFGYMR
+1 MR

-16 RVHIADAR
+16 RVHIADAH
-24 RNAEGALKIMEDA
+24 RNAEGALKIMQDA
-37 FREGV
+37 FNEGV

-52 VGYTAGDMILQK
+52 VGYTCGDMVLQK
-64 KLLTDAERALEWLM
+64 KLLKDSENALAWLM
-78 EECRDI
+78 QETADI

-92 PVVFADRLYN
+92 PVVYADRLYN
-102 CAAIFGQ
+102 CAAIIGQ
-109 GQLWGI
+109 GALWGI
-115 VPKCYIPN
+115 IPKSYIPN

-134 SGYGIKDRTIRYAGQ
+134 SGYGMRDRMIRFAGQ
-149 ECCFGSDLMFDIHGV
+149 ECPFGADLLFDIHGV

-196 ASPESVCKHDYLK
+196 ASPESVRKHDYLI

-216 SRTMAAYIYASA
+216 SRTMAAYVYASS

-240 GNAIIAELGS
+240 GNAVVAELGR

-259 RNDRMVVRDIDVEYI
+259 RNDRMVISDIDVDYI

-291 MRVVEIDV
+291 MRVVPVEV
-299 DEICNRHDL
+299 DEIVHHGDL
-308 RRRIEPLYFVPEDE
+308 RRHIEPIYFVPENE
-322 AARAVHCREVFAIQS
+322 AARAAHCHEVFAIQS
-337 AGLAQRLEHTHCKT
+337 AGLAQRLEHTGCKT
-351 AVLGISGG
+351 AVIGISGG

-364 ALLAVCDTYD
+364 ALLAVCDTFD

-384 GVTMPGFGTTDRT
+384 GVTMPGFGTSDRT
-397 YQNALRM
+397 YQNALTMVR
-404 IKELGCTLREIPIR
+404 ELGCTLREISIKD
-418 EACEQH
+418 ACVQH
-424 FKDIGLDATER
+424 FKDIGLDVDER
-435 NIAYEN
+435 SVAYEN

-447 TQILMDVANMCG
+447 TQILMDVANMCN

-488 NASVPKT
+488 NSSVPKT
-495 LVRHMVDWY
+495 LVKHMVEWY
-504 ARNRAEGVLR
+504 ANNRAEGVLR
-514 EALLDVVATPVSPE
+514 DALLDVVATPVSPE
-528 LLPANKDGEIA
+528 LLPTGNDGKA
-539 QRTEDVVG
+539 QHTEDIVG
-547 PYELHDFFL
+547 PYDLHDFFL
-556 YCTLRRRYSPAKIA
+556 YCALRRRYSPSKIF
-570 MLATKAFEGDYD
+570 MLATLAFEGRFDEA
-582 KKTIIKWLKVFFH
+582 TIVKWLKVFFR
-595 RFFGQQF
+595 RFFSQQF
-602 KRSAMPDGPKVGV
+602 KRSAMPDGPKVGA
-615 VGLSPRGDLRMPSD
+615 VGLSPRGDLHMPSD
-629 AQERAWLAEV
+629 AESRAWLQEIEEI
-639 EAVEAE
+639 EAS
-645 LDALDDK
+645 LK

>member
-1 MNNTFGYMR
+1 M
-10 VAAAVP
+10 P
-16 RVHIADAR
+16 RVHIADAQ

-37 FREGV
+37 FKEGV

-52 VGYTAGDMILQK
+52 VGYTCGDMVLQN
-64 KLLTDAERALEWLM
+64 KLLSDAERALAWLM
-78 EECRDI
+78 QQTEEM

-109 GQLWGI
+109 GVLWGI
-115 VPKCYIPN
+115 VPKSYIPN

-134 SGYGIKDRTIRYAGQ
+134 SGYSIKDRMIRFAGQ
-149 ECCFGSDLMFDIHGV
+149 EVPFGSDLMFDIHGV

-196 ASPESVCKHDYLK
+196 ASPESVCKHDYLI

-216 SRTMAAYIYASA
+216 SRTMSAYVYASS

-240 GNAIIAELGS
+240 GNAVIAELGR
-250 VLGVSDRFV
+250 VLGVSERFV
-259 RNDRMVVRDIDVEYI
+259 RNDRMVIADIDVEYI

-284 YYPDAPE
+284 YYPEAPE
-291 MRVVEIDV
+291 MRVVEVDV
-299 DEICNRHDL
+299 DEILYQGDVRRH
-308 RRRIEPLYFVPEDE
+308 IEPLYFVPEDE
-322 AARAVHCREVFAIQS
+322 AARDIHCREVFAIQS
-337 AGLAQRLEHTHCKT
+337 AGLAQRLEHTGCKN
-351 AVLGISGG
+351 VVMGISGG

-384 GVTMPGFGTTDRT
+384 GVTMPGFGTSDRT
-397 YQNALRM
+397 YQNALVMMR
-404 IKELGCTLREIPIR
+404 ELGCTLREISIK

-424 FKDIGLDATER
+424 FKDIGLNAEER
-435 NIAYEN
+435 SVAYEN

-459 GMVIG
+459 GMVVG

-488 NASVPKT
+488 NSSVPKT
-495 LVRHMVDWY
+495 LVRYMVEWY
-504 ARNRAEGVLR
+504 AKNRAEGALQR
-514 EALLDVVATPVSPE
+514 SLLDVVDTPVSPE
-528 LLPANKDGEIA
+528 LLPTNEDDTIA
-539 QRTEDVVG
+539 QKTEDLVG
-547 PYELHDFFL
+547 PYDLHDFFL
-556 YCTLRRRYSPAKIA
+556 YCTLRRRYAPAKIA
-570 MLATKAFEGDYD
+570 MLAGLAFEDVYD
-582 KKTIIKWLKVFFH
+582 KATIIKWLKVFFR
-595 RFFGQQF
+595 RFFSQQF
-602 KRSAMPDGPKVGV
+602 KRSAMPDGPKVGA
-615 VGLSPRGDLRMPSD
+615 VGLSPRGDLHMPSD
-629 AQERAWLAEV
+629 AQERAWLQEV
-639 EAVEAE
+639 ADMEQE
-645 LDALDDK
+645 LDALL

>member
-1 MNNTFGYMR
+1 MR

-16 RVHIADAR
+16 RVHIADAH
-24 RNAEGALKIMEDA
+24 RNAEGALKIMQDA

-52 VGYTAGDMILQK
+52 VGYTCGDMVLQK
-64 KLLTDAERALEWLM
+64 KLLRDSEQALAWLM
-78 EECRDI
+78 AETQDI

-92 PVVFADRLYN
+92 PVVYADRLYN
-102 CAAIFGQ
+102 CAAVFGQ
-109 GQLWGI
+109 GVLWGI
-115 VPKCYIPN
+115 VPKSYIPN

-134 SGYGIKDRTIRYAGQ
+134 SGFGIRDRVIRFAGQ
-149 ECCFGSDLMFDIHGV
+149 ECPFGADLMFDIHDV

-196 ASPESVCKHDYLK
+196 ASPESVCKHAYLI

-216 SRTMAAYIYASA
+216 SRTMAAYVYASS

-240 GNAIIAELGS
+240 GNAVIAELGR
-250 VLGVSDRFV
+250 VLGVSERFV
-259 RNDRMVVRDIDVEYI
+259 RNDRMVVADIDVEYI

-284 YYPDAPE
+284 YYPEAPE

-299 DEICNRHDL
+299 DEIMHQGDVRRH
-308 RRRIEPLYFVPEDE
+308 IEPLYFVPEDE
-322 AARAVHCREVFAIQS
+322 AARDVHCKEVFAIQS
-337 AGLAQRLEHTHCKT
+337 AGLAQRLEHTGCKT
-351 AVLGISGG
+351 AIIGISGG

-364 ALLAVCDTYD
+364 ALLAVCDTFD

-397 YQNALRM
+397 YQNALTMVR
-404 IKELGCTLREIPIR
+404 ELGCTLREISIK

-424 FKDIGLDATER
+424 FKDIGIDSKEHSV
-435 NIAYEN
+435 AYEN

-447 TQILMDVANMCG
+447 TQILMDVANVCG

-464 TGDMSELALGW
+464 TGDMSELVLGW

-495 LVRHMVDWY
+495 LVKYMVLWY
-504 ARNRAEGVLR
+504 ADNRADGKLR
-514 EALLDVVATPVSPE
+514 TALHDVVATPVSPE
-528 LLPANKDGEIA
+528 LLPADGDKIA
-539 QRTEDVVG
+539 QKTEDIVG
-547 PYELHDFFL
+547 PYDLHDFFL
-556 YCTLRRRYSPAKIA
+556 YCTLRRRYAPKKIA
-570 MLATKAFEGDYD
+570 MLAAIAFEGTYD
-582 KKTIIKWLKVFFH
+582 KPTIIKWLKVFFH
-595 RFFGQQF
+595 RFFSQQF
-602 KRSAMPDGPKVGV
+602 KRSAMPDGPKVGA
-615 VGLSPRGDLRMPSD
+615 VGLSPRGDLHMPSD

-639 EAVEAE
+639 EEVERE
-645 LDALDDK
+645 LDSLM

>member
-1 MNNTFGYMR
+1 MR

-52 VGYTAGDMILQK
+52 VGYTSGDMILQK

-299 DEICNRHDL
+299 DEICNGHDL

-404 IKELGCTLREIPIR
+404 VRELGCTLREIPIR

-528 LLPANKDGEIA
+528 LLPATQDGDIA

>member
-1 MNNTFGYMR
+1 MNNQYGYVR

-16 RVHIADAR
+16 RVHIADAQ
-24 RNAEGALKIMEDA
+24 RNAEGALKIMQDA

-52 VGYTAGDMILQK
+52 VGYTCGDMVLQN
-64 KLLTDAERALEWLM
+64 KLLSDAERSLAWLM
-78 EECRDI
+78 EECADI

-115 VPKCYIPN
+115 VPKSYIPN

-134 SGYGIKDRTIRYAGQ
+134 SGYSIKDRMIRYAGQ
-149 ECCFGSDLMFDIHGV
+149 ECPFGADLLFDLHGV

-196 ASPESVCKHDYLK
+196 ASPESVRKHDYLI

-216 SRTMAAYIYASA
+216 SRTMAAYVYASS

-240 GNAIIAELGS
+240 GNAVVAELGR
-250 VLGVSDRFV
+250 VLGVSERFV
-259 RNDRMVVRDIDVEYI
+259 RNDRMVISDIDVEYI
-274 STRRTARNTF
+274 STRRAARNTF
-284 YYPDAPE
+284 YYPEAPE
-291 MRVVEIDV
+291 MRVVEVDV
-299 DEICNRHDL
+299 DDICHQGDL
-308 RRRIEPLYFVPEDE
+308 RRHIEPIYFVPENE
-322 AARAVHCREVFAIQS
+322 EARAQHCSEVFSIQS
-337 AGLAQRLEHTHCKT
+337 AGLAQRLEHTNCKNV
-351 AVLGISGG
+351 VLGISGG

-397 YQNALRM
+397 YQNALTM
-404 IKELGCTLREIPIR
+404 IRELGCTLREIPIKD
-418 EACEQH
+418 ACMQH
-424 FKDIGLDATER
+424 FKDIGLDASER
-435 NIAYEN
+435 SVAYEN

-459 GMVIG
+459 GMVVG

-495 LVRHMVDWY
+495 LVRHMVEWY
-504 ARNRAEGVLR
+504 AENRAEGALR
-514 EALLDVVATPVSPE
+514 ESLLDVVATPVSPE
-528 LLPANKDGEIA
+528 LLPANVDGQIA
-539 QRTEDVVG
+539 QKTEDVVG

-556 YCTLRRRYSPAKIA
+556 YCTLRRRYAPRKIV
-570 MLATKAFEGDYD
+570 MLATLAFEGSYT
-582 KKTIIKWLKVFFH
+582 KAEIIKWLKVFFR
-595 RFFGQQF
+595 RFFSQQF
-602 KRSAMPDGPKVGV
+602 KRSAMPDGPKVGA
-615 VGLSPRGDLRMPSD
+615 VGLSPRGDLHMPSD
-629 AQERAWLAEV
+629 AHERAWMQEV
-639 EAVEAE
+639 EDMERE
-645 LDALDDK
+645 LNDNE

>member
-1 MNNTFGYMR
+1 MNNQYGYMR

-16 RVHIADAR
+16 RVHIADAY
-24 RNAEGALKIMEDA
+24 RNAEGALKIMQEA
-37 FREGV
+37 FNEGV

-52 VGYTAGDMILQK
+52 VGYTCGDMVLQK
-64 KLLTDAERALEWLM
+64 KLLKDSENALAWLM
-78 EECRDI
+78 QETADI

-92 PVVFADRLYN
+92 PVVYADRLYN
-102 CAAIFGQ
+102 CAAIIGQ
-109 GQLWGI
+109 GTLWGI
-115 VPKCYIPN
+115 IPKSYIPN

-134 SGYGIKDRTIRYAGQ
+134 SGYGMRDRMIRFAGQ
-149 ECCFGSDLMFDIHGV
+149 ECPFGADLLFDIHGV

-196 ASPESVCKHDYLK
+196 ASPESVRKHDYLI

-216 SRTMAAYIYASA
+216 SRTMAAYVYASS

-240 GNAIIAELGS
+240 GNAVVAELGR

-259 RNDRMVVRDIDVEYI
+259 RNDRMVIADIDVEYI

-291 MRVVEIDV
+291 MRVVPVEV
-299 DEICNRHDL
+299 DEIVHHGDL
-308 RRRIEPLYFVPEDE
+308 RRHIEPIYFVPENE
-322 AARAVHCREVFAIQS
+322 TARAEHCKEVFSIQS
-337 AGLAQRLEHTHCKT
+337 AGLAQRLEHTNCKN
-351 AVLGISGG
+351 VVIGISGG

-364 ALLAVCDTYD
+364 ALLAVCDTFD

-397 YQNALRM
+397 YQNALTMVR
-404 IKELGCTLREIPIR
+404 ELGCTLREIPIKD
-418 EACEQH
+418 ACVQH
-424 FKDIGLDATER
+424 FKDIGLDVDER
-435 NIAYEN
+435 SVAYEN

-447 TQILMDVANMCG
+447 TQILMDVANMCN

-495 LVRHMVDWY
+495 LVKHMVEWY
-504 ARNRAEGVLR
+504 ANNRAEGTLR
-514 EALLDVVATPVSPE
+514 QALLDVVATPVSPE
-528 LLPANKDGEIA
+528 LLPAEGDAIVQK
-539 QRTEDVVG
+539 TEDIVG
-547 PYELHDFFL
+547 PYDLHDFFL
-556 YCTLRRRYSPAKIA
+556 YCALRRRYSPSKIF
-570 MLATKAFEGDYD
+570 MLATLAFEGRFD
-582 KKTIIKWLKVFFH
+582 KATIVKWLKVFFR
-595 RFFGQQF
+595 RFFSQQF
-602 KRSAMPDGPKVGV
+602 KRSAMPDGPKVGA
-615 VGLSPRGDLRMPSD
+615 VGLSPRGDLHMPSD
-629 AQERAWLAEV
+629 AESRAWLQEIEEI
-639 EAVEAE
+639 EAS
-645 LDALDDK
+645 L

>member
-1 MNNTFGYMR
+1 MNNQYGYMR

-16 RVHIADAR
+16 RVHIADAKS
-24 RNAEGALKIMEDA
+24 NAEGALKIMEDA
-37 FREGV
+37 FNEGV

-52 VGYTAGDMILQK
+52 VGYTCGDMVLQK
-64 KLLTDAERALEWLM
+64 KLLSDTEKALAWLM
-78 EECRDI
+78 EQTADI

-92 PVVFADRLYN
+92 PVVYADRLYN
-102 CAAIFGQ
+102 CAAVIGQ

-115 VPKCYIPN
+115 VPKSYIPN

-134 SGYGIKDRTIRYAGQ
+134 SGYSIKDRMIRYAGQ
-149 ECCFGSDLMFDIHGV
+149 ECAFGSDLMFDIHGV

-196 ASPESVCKHDYLK
+196 ASPESVRKHDYLI

-216 SRTMAAYIYASA
+216 SRTMAAYVYASS

-240 GNAIIAELGS
+240 GNAVIAELGR
-250 VLGVSDRFV
+250 VLGVSERFV
-259 RNDRMVVRDIDVEYI
+259 RNDRMVISDIDVEYI
-274 STRRTARNTF
+274 TTRRTARNTF
-284 YYPDAPE
+284 YYPEAPE

-299 DEICNRHDL
+299 DEICHQGDL
-308 RRRIEPLYFVPEDE
+308 RRHIEPIYFVPENE
-322 AARAVHCREVFAIQS
+322 EARAAHCKEVFAIQS
-337 AGLAQRLEHTHCKT
+337 AGLAQRLEHTSCDT
-351 AVLGISGG
+351 VVMGISGG

-374 LLGLDRKGII
+374 LLGLDRKKII

-397 YQNALRM
+397 YQNALAM
-404 IKELGCTLREIPIR
+404 VKELGCTLREISIKD
-418 EACEQH
+418 ACEQH
-424 FKDIGLDATER
+424 FKDIGLDKSQCSV
-435 NIAYEN
+435 AYEN

-488 NASVPKT
+488 NSSVPKT
-495 LVRHMVDWY
+495 LVKYMVEWY
-504 ARNRAEGVLR
+504 ANNRAEGALR

-528 LLPANKDGEIA
+528 LLPPSEGGDIA
-539 QRTEDVVG
+539 QKTEDLVG

-556 YCTLRRRYSPAKIA
+556 YCALRRRYSPTKIA
-570 MLATKAFEGDYD
+570 MLAYIAFEDVYS
-582 KKTIIKWLKVFFH
+582 KATILKWLKVFFS
-595 RFFGQQF
+595 RFFSQQF
-602 KRSAMPDGPKVGV
+602 KRSAMPDGPKVGA
-615 VGLSPRGDLRMPSD
+615 VGLSPRGDLHMPSD
-629 AQERAWLAEV
+629 AQVRAWMQEI
-639 EAVEAE
+639 EE
-645 LDALDDK
+645 LQQELE

>member
-1 MNNTFGYMR
+1 M
-10 VAAAVP
+10 P
-16 RVHIADAR
+16 RVHIADAQ

-37 FREGV
+37 FKEGV

-52 VGYTAGDMILQK
+52 VGYTCGDMVLQN
-64 KLLTDAERALEWLM
+64 KLLSDAERALAWLM
-78 EECRDI
+78 QQTEEI

-109 GQLWGI
+109 GVLWGI
-115 VPKCYIPN
+115 VPKSYIPN

-134 SGYGIKDRTIRYAGQ
+134 SGYSIKDRMIRFAGQ
-149 ECCFGSDLMFDIHGV
+149 EVPFGSDLLFDIHGV

-196 ASPESVCKHDYLK
+196 ASPESVCKHDYLI

-216 SRTMAAYIYASA
+216 SRTMSAYVYASS

-240 GNAIIAELGS
+240 GNAVIAELGR
-250 VLGVSDRFV
+250 VLGVSERFV
-259 RNDRMVVRDIDVEYI
+259 RNDRMVIADIDVEYI

-284 YYPDAPE
+284 YYPEAPE
-291 MRVVEIDV
+291 MRVVEVDV
-299 DEICNRHDL
+299 DEILYQGDVRRH
-308 RRRIEPLYFVPEDE
+308 IEPLYFVPEDE
-322 AARAVHCREVFAIQS
+322 AARDIHCREVFAIQS
-337 AGLAQRLEHTHCKT
+337 AGLAQRLEHTGCKN
-351 AVLGISGG
+351 VVMGISGG

-384 GVTMPGFGTTDRT
+384 GVTMPGFGTSDRT
-397 YQNALRM
+397 YQNALVMMR
-404 IKELGCTLREIPIR
+404 ELGCTLREISIKD
-418 EACEQH
+418 ACEQH
-424 FKDIGLDATER
+424 FKDIGLNAEER
-435 NIAYEN
+435 SVAYEN

-459 GMVIG
+459 GMVVG

-488 NASVPKT
+488 NSSVPKT
-495 LVRHMVDWY
+495 LVRYMVEWY
-504 ARNRAEGVLR
+504 AKNRAEGALQR
-514 EALLDVVATPVSPE
+514 SLLDVVETPVSPE
-528 LLPANKDGEIA
+528 LLPTNEDDTIA
-539 QRTEDVVG
+539 QKTEDLVG
-547 PYELHDFFL
+547 PYDLHDFFL
-556 YCTLRRRYSPAKIA
+556 YCTLRRRYAPAKIA
-570 MLATKAFEGDYD
+570 MLAGLAFEDVYD
-582 KKTIIKWLKVFFH
+582 KATIIKWLKVFFR
-595 RFFGQQF
+595 RFFSQQF
-602 KRSAMPDGPKVGV
+602 KRSAMPDGPKVGA
-615 VGLSPRGDLRMPSD
+615 VGLSPRGDLHMPSD
-629 AQERAWLAEV
+629 AQERAWLQEV
-639 EAVEAE
+639 ADMEQE
-645 LDALDDK
+645 LDALL

>member
-1 MNNTFGYMR
+1 M
-10 VAAAVP
+10 P

-24 RNAEGALKIMEDA
+24 RNAEGALKIMQEA

-52 VGYTAGDMILQK
+52 VGYTCGDMVLQK
-64 KLLTDAERALEWLM
+64 KLLKDSESALAWLM
-78 EECRDI
+78 QETADI

-92 PVVFADRLYN
+92 PVVYADRLYN

-109 GQLWGI
+109 GVLWGI
-115 VPKCYIPN
+115 IPKSYIPN

-134 SGYGIKDRTIRYAGQ
+134 SGFGMRDRMIRFAGQ
-149 ECCFGSDLMFDIHGV
+149 ECPFGADLLFDIHNV

-196 ASPESVCKHDYLK
+196 ASPESVCKHDYLI

-216 SRTMAAYIYASA
+216 SRTMAAYVYASS

-240 GNAIIAELGS
+240 GNAVIAELGR
-250 VLGVSDRFV
+250 VLGVSERFV
-259 RNDRMVVRDIDVEYI
+259 RNDRMVIADIDVEYI

-284 YYPDAPE
+284 YYPEAPE

-299 DEICNRHDL
+299 DEIVRTDRVRRH
-308 RRRIEPLYFVPEDE
+308 IEPLYFVPEDE
-322 AARAVHCREVFAIQS
+322 AARAVHCKEVFAIQS
-337 AGLAQRLEHTHCKT
+337 AGLAQRLEHTNCKN
-351 AVLGISGG
+351 AVIGISGG

-364 ALLAVCDTYD
+364 ALLAVCDTFD
-374 LLGLDRKGII
+374 LLGLDRKGIV

-397 YQNALRM
+397 YQNALTMVR
-404 IKELGCTLREIPIR
+404 ELGCTLREISIKD
-418 EACEQH
+418 ACEQH
-424 FKDIGLDATER
+424 FKDLGIDPNER
-435 NIAYEN
+435 GVAFEN

-447 TQILMDVANMCG
+447 TQILMDVANMCN

-495 LVRHMVDWY
+495 LVKYMVEWY
-504 ARNRAEGVLR
+504 AENRAEGALR
-514 EALLDVVATPVSPE
+514 EALRDVVATPVSPE
-528 LLPANKDGEIA
+528 LLPADGENIA
-539 QRTEDVVG
+539 QKTEDIVG
-547 PYELHDFFL
+547 PYDLHDFFL
-556 YCTLRRRYSPAKIA
+556 YCALRRRYTPSKIF
-570 MLATKAFEGDYD
+570 MLACIAFEDKYD
-582 KKTIIKWLKVFFH
+582 EATIVKWLKVFFR
-595 RFFGQQF
+595 RFFSQQF
-602 KRSAMPDGPKVGV
+602 KRSAMPDGPKVGA
-615 VGLSPRGDLRMPSD
+615 VGLSPRGDLHMPSD
-629 AQERAWLAEV
+629 AESRAWLQEIEEI
-639 EAVEAE
+639 EAS
-645 LDALDDK
+645 L

>member
-1 MNNTFGYMR
+1 MNNQYGYMR

-16 RVHIADAR
+16 RVHIADAK
-24 RNAEGALKIMEDA
+24 RNAEGALKIMQQA
-37 FREGV
+37 FDEGV

-52 VGYTAGDMILQK
+52 VGYTCGDMVLQK
-64 KLLTDAERALEWLM
+64 KLLKDSEDALAWLM
-78 EECRDI
+78 EETQDI

-92 PVVFADRLYN
+92 PVVYADRLYN
-102 CAAIFGQ
+102 CAAVFGQ

-115 VPKCYIPN
+115 IPKSYIPN

-134 SGYGIKDRTIRYAGQ
+134 SGYGIRDRVIRFAGQ
-149 ECCFGSDLMFDIHGV
+149 ECPFGADLLFDIHGV

-196 ASPESVCKHDYLK
+196 ASPESVRKHDYLI

-216 SRTMAAYIYASA
+216 SRTMAAYVYASS

-240 GNAIIAELGS
+240 GNAVVAELGR
-250 VLGVSDRFV
+250 VLGVSERFV
-259 RNDRMVVRDIDVEYI
+259 RNDRMVIADIDVEYI

-291 MRVVEIDV
+291 MRVVPVEV
-299 DEICNRHDL
+299 DEILHQGDL
-308 RRRIEPLYFVPEDE
+308 RRHIEPIYFVPENE
-322 AARAVHCREVFAIQS
+322 AARAAHCHEVFAIQS
-337 AGLAQRLEHTHCKT
+337 AGLAQRLEHTGCKT
-351 AVLGISGG
+351 AVIGISGG

-364 ALLAVCDTYD
+364 ALLAVCDTFD

-384 GVTMPGFGTTDRT
+384 GVTMPGFGTSDRT
-397 YQNALRM
+397 YQNALTMVR
-404 IKELGCTLREIPIR
+404 ELGCTLREIPIR

-424 FKDIGLDATER
+424 FKDIGLSVDER
-435 NIAYEN
+435 SVTYEN

-488 NASVPKT
+488 NSSVPKT
-495 LVRHMVDWY
+495 LVKHMVEWY
-504 ARNRAEGVLR
+504 GNTRADGALRN
-514 EALLDVVATPVSPE
+514 ALLDVVATPVSPE
-528 LLPANKDGEIA
+528 LLPADVEGKT
-539 QRTEDVVG
+539 QQTEDIVG
-547 PYELHDFFL
+547 PYDLHDFFL
-556 YCTLRRRYSPAKIA
+556 YCALRRRYSPSKIF
-570 MLATKAFEGDYD
+570 MLATLAFEDRFD
-582 KKTIIKWLKVFFH
+582 KPTILKWLKIFFR
-595 RFFGQQF
+595 RFFSQQF
-602 KRSAMPDGPKVGV
+602 KRSAMPDGPKVGA
-615 VGLSPRGDLRMPSD
+615 VGLSPRGDLHMPSD
-629 AQERAWLAEV
+629 AESRAWLQEIDDL
-639 EAVEAE
+639 EAT
-645 LDALDDK
+645 L

>member
-1 MNNTFGYMR
+1 MR

-16 RVHIADAR
+16 RVHIADAH
-24 RNAEGALKIMEDA
+24 RNAEGALKIMQDA

-52 VGYTAGDMILQK
+52 VGYTCGDMVLQK
-64 KLLTDAERALEWLM
+64 KLLRDSEQALAWLM
-78 EECRDI
+78 KETEDI

-92 PVVFADRLYN
+92 PVVYADRLYN
-102 CAAIFGQ
+102 CAAVFGQ
-109 GQLWGI
+109 GVLWGI
-115 VPKCYIPN
+115 VPKSYIPN

-134 SGYGIKDRTIRYAGQ
+134 SGFGIRDRVIRFAGQ
-149 ECCFGSDLMFDIHGV
+149 ECPFGADLMFDIHDV

-196 ASPESVCKHDYLK
+196 ASPESVCKHDYLI

-216 SRTMAAYIYASA
+216 SRTMAAYVYASS

-240 GNAIIAELGS
+240 GNAVVAELGR
-250 VLGVSDRFV
+250 VLGVSERFV
-259 RNDRMVVRDIDVEYI
+259 RNDRMVITDIDVEYI

-284 YYPDAPE
+284 YYPEAPE

-299 DEICNRHDL
+299 DEIFHDGDVRRH
-308 RRRIEPLYFVPEDE
+308 IEPIYFVPEDE
-322 AARAVHCREVFAIQS
+322 VARATHCKEVFAIQS
-337 AGLAQRLEHTHCKT
+337 AGLAQRLEHTGCKT
-351 AVLGISGG
+351 AVIGISGG

-364 ALLAVCDTYD
+364 ALLAVCDTFD

-384 GVTMPGFGTTDRT
+384 GVTIPGFGTTDRT
-397 YQNALRM
+397 YQNAVTMVR
-404 IKELGCTLREIPIR
+404 ELGCTLREISIK

-424 FKDIGLDATER
+424 FKDIGIDSKEHSV
-435 NIAYEN
+435 AYEN

-447 TQILMDVANMCG
+447 TQILMDVANVCG

-495 LVRHMVDWY
+495 LVKHMVAWY
-504 ARNRAEGVLR
+504 ADNRADGTLR
-514 EALLDVVATPVSPE
+514 EALHDVVATPVSPE
-528 LLPANKDGEIA
+528 LLPADGDNIA
-539 QRTEDVVG
+539 QKTEDIVG
-547 PYELHDFFL
+547 PYDLHDFFL
-556 YCTLRRRYSPAKIA
+556 YCTLRRRYAPKKIA
-570 MLATKAFEGDYD
+570 MLASLAFEGTYD
-582 KKTIIKWLKVFFH
+582 MATIIKWLKVFFH
-595 RFFGQQF
+595 RFFSQQF
-602 KRSAMPDGPKVGV
+602 KRSAMPDGPKVGA
-615 VGLSPRGDLRMPSD
+615 VGLSPRGDLHMPSD

-639 EAVEAE
+639 EEVERE
-645 LDALDDK
+645 LSELI

>member
-1 MNNTFGYMR
+1 MNNQYGYMR

-16 RVHIADAR
+16 RVHIADAH
-24 RNAEGALKIMEDA
+24 RNAEGALKIMQDA
-37 FREGV
+37 FNEGV

-52 VGYTAGDMILQK
+52 VGYTCGDMVLQN

-78 EECRDI
+78 EQCADI
-84 PTIGIVGL
+84 PTVGIVGL

-102 CAAIFGQ
+102 CAAIFAQ

-115 VPKCYIPN
+115 VPKSYIPN

-134 SGYGIKDRTIRYAGQ
+134 SGYSIKDRMIRFAGQ
-149 ECCFGSDLMFDIHGV
+149 EAPFGSDLLFDLHGV

-178 PPSSMQAV
+178 PPSSIQAV

-196 ASPESVCKHDYLK
+196 ASPESVRKHDYLL

-216 SRTMAAYIYASA
+216 SRTMAAYVYASS

-240 GNAIIAELGS
+240 GNAVVAELGR
-250 VLGVSDRFV
+250 VLGVSKRFV
-259 RNDRMVVRDIDVEYI
+259 RNDRMVISDIDVEYI

-284 YYPDAPE
+284 YYPEAPE
-291 MRVVEIDV
+291 MRVVEVCV
-299 DEICNRHDL
+299 DEIMHQGDL
-308 RRRIEPLYFVPEDE
+308 RRHIEPIYFVPEDE
-322 AARAVHCREVFAIQS
+322 AARAAHCKEVFAIQS
-337 AGLAQRLEHTHCKT
+337 AGLAQRLEHTNCDK
-351 AVLGISGG
+351 VILGISGG

-364 ALLAVCDTYD
+364 ALLAVCDTFD

-397 YQNALRM
+397 YQNALSM
-404 IKELGCTLREIPIR
+404 IKELGCTLREIPIMD
-418 EACEQH
+418 ACLQH
-424 FKDIGLDATER
+424 FKDIGLDAEQKSV
-435 NIAYEN
+435 AYEN

-447 TQILMDVANMCG
+447 TQILMDVANMYG
-459 GMVIG
+459 GMVVG

-488 NASVPKT
+488 NSSVPKT
-495 LVRHMVDWY
+495 LVKHMVDWY
-504 ARNRAEGVLR
+504 ANNRAEGALR
-514 EALLDVVATPVSPE
+514 DALLDVVATPVSPE
-528 LLPANKDGEIA
+528 LLPATESGDIA
-539 QRTEDVVG
+539 QKTEDLVG

-556 YCTLRRRYSPAKIA
+556 YCTLRRRYAPAKIV
-570 MLATKAFEGDYD
+570 MLATLAFEGVYT
-582 KKTIIKWLKVFFH
+582 KAEIVKWLKVFFR
-595 RFFGQQF
+595 RFFSQQF
-602 KRSAMPDGPKVGV
+602 KRSAMPDGPKVGA
-615 VGLSPRGDLRMPSD
+615 VGLSPRGDLHMPSD
-629 AQERAWLAEV
+629 AHERAWVREIEEV
-639 EAVEAE
+639 ERE
-645 LDALDDK
+645 LDNI

>member
-1 MNNTFGYMR
+1 MNNQYGYVR

-52 VGYTAGDMILQK
+52 VGYTCGDMVLQN
-64 KLLTDAERALEWLM
+64 KLLSDAEHSLAWLM
-78 EECRDI
+78 QETADI

-102 CAAIFGQ
+102 CAAVFGQ

-115 VPKCYIPN
+115 VPKSYIPN

-134 SGYGIKDRTIRYAGQ
+134 SGYSIKDRMIRYAGQ

-196 ASPESVCKHDYLK
+196 ASPESVCKHDYLI

-216 SRTMAAYIYASA
+216 SRTMSAYVYASS

-240 GNAIIAELGS
+240 GNAVIAELGR
-250 VLGVSDRFV
+250 VLGVSERFV
-259 RNDRMVVRDIDVEYI
+259 RNDRMVIADIDVEYI

-284 YYPDAPE
+284 YYPEAPE
-291 MRVVEIDV
+291 MRVVEIEVDDICYQGDV
-299 DEICNRHDL
+299 RRH
-308 RRRIEPLYFVPEDE
+308 IEPLYFVPEDE
-322 AARAVHCREVFAIQS
+322 AARAIHCREVFAIQS
-337 AGLAQRLEHTHCKT
+337 AGLAQRLEHTNCKT
-351 AVLGISGG
+351 VVMGISGG

-364 ALLAVCDTYD
+364 ALLAVCDTFD

-384 GVTMPGFGTTDRT
+384 GVTMPGFGTTGRT
-397 YQNALRM
+397 YQNALTMMR
-404 IKELGCTLREIPIR
+404 ELGCTLREIPIK

-424 FKDIGLDATER
+424 FRDIGLNAEECSV
-435 NIAYEN
+435 AYEN

-459 GMVIG
+459 GMVVG

-488 NASVPKT
+488 NSSVPKT
-495 LVRHMVDWY
+495 LVKYMVDWY
-504 ARNRAEGVLR
+504 ANNRAEGALR
-514 EALLDVVATPVSPE
+514 EALLDVVDTPISPE
-528 LLPANKDGEIA
+528 LLPHSADGQIE
-539 QRTEDVVG
+539 QKTEDVVG
-547 PYELHDFFL
+547 PYDLHDFFL
-556 YCTLRRRYSPAKIA
+556 YCALRRRYAPAKIA
-570 MLATKAFEGDYD
+570 MLASIAFEDVYS
-582 KKTIIKWLKVFFH
+582 KATIIKWLKVFFR
-595 RFFGQQF
+595 RFFSQQF
-602 KRSAMPDGPKVGV
+602 KRSAMPDGPKVGA
-615 VGLSPRGDLRMPSD
+615 VGLSPRGDLHMPSD
-629 AQERAWLAEV
+629 AQERAWLQEV
-639 EAVEAE
+639 EDMERE
-645 LDALDDK
+645 LENL